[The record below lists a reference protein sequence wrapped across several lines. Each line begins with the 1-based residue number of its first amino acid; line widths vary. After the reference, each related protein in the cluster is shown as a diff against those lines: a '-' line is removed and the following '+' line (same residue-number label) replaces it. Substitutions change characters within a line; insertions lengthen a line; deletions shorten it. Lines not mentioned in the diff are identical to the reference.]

1 MGSEAGALNVFILS
15 RIIRNRHSLNEGIKH
30 MSYDE
35 ILYFWFDESDPKQ
48 WWQKNIEFDEIVK
61 ARFLEIHRAAVQGEL
76 SDWRQQ
82 SRGRLA
88 EILVLDQF
96 SRNIYR
102 HSALSF
108 AQDGMA
114 LVLAQECIAQN
125 LAQDLNQSER
135 AFLYMPFMHSESM
148 VIHERAVELF
158 SEPGLEENLDFELKH
173 KRIIDRFGRYPHRN
187 QILGR
192 QSRAE
197 ELFFLRQPDSSF

>member
-1 MGSEAGALNVFILS
+1 
-15 RIIRNRHSLNEGIKH
+15 

-192 QSRAE
+192 QSRAD